1 MLKSINTIML
11 GNTILSLYYTI
22 LLPDMCDI
30 MKTTTTCDLLLFYK
44 SMAYFTVLWHTIF
57 LDWLNVFCEWAKLE
71 L

>member
-30 MKTTTTCDLLLFYK
+30 MKTTKTCDLLLLLN
-44 SMAYFTVLWHTIF
+44 LWHILLFYGILFFMTG
-57 LDWLNVFCEWAKLE
+57 
-71 L
+71 